1 MRIIAGRLRRRKLLT
16 NPGMTT
22 RPITARVKESLFE
35 HLNPYLV
42 DARVCDVFA
51 GTGTMGLESLSR
63 GAFSAVFIEKDYRA
77 FDLLNQNCD
86 KLGVREEVFCW
97 QTDAVMTS
105 FKPKYCED
113 MMPYE
118 VVFFDPPYKMV
129 KGIQP
134 GTKFFK
140 TLQRLAKDTI
150 TAPDVV
156 VLFRVPKRVEF
167 TLPNCWRVARLLKY
181 STMDIYWLQK
191 NDAAD
196 DSTAATL
203 ESEIFDGTE
212 LDADEDLDGDE
223 FGDELSDEVDDE
235 LDDESGLAED
245 ETTTEVDVGPES
257 DDSVDTENK

>member
-22 RPITARVKESLFE
+22 RPITSRVKESLFE

-42 DARVCDVFA
+42 DARVCDIFA

-63 GAFSAVFIEKDYRA
+63 GAFSSVFIEKDFRA

-86 KLGVREEVFCW
+86 KLAVREQVFCW

-113 MMPYE
+113 LMPYE

-140 TLQRLAKDTI
+140 AMQRLAKDTI

-156 VLFRVPKRVEF
+156 VLFRVPKKAEF
-167 TLPNCWRVARLLKY
+167 TLPACWRTARLLKY
-181 STMDIYWLQK
+181 STMDIYWLEK

-196 DSTAATL
+196 EGAAAF
-203 ESEIFDGTE
+203 ESQIFDGTD
-212 LDADEDLDGDE
+212 LDADEDFDD
-223 FGDELSDEVDDE
+223 DELGEDVEDEADGE

-245 ETTTEVDVGPES
+245 DSTTEIDVGPDAHDA
-257 DDSVDTENK
+257 DDSESK